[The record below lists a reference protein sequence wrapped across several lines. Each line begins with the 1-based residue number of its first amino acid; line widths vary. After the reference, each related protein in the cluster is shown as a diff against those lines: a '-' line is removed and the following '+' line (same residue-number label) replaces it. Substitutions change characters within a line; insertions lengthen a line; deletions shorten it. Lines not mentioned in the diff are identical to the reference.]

1 MQLNMA
7 TSGRRMPYRPYISA
21 SRGSAANQQ
30 LYVLVTCLSL
40 EDWPRIGAKRESR
53 PAPSKLVAA
62 HATRLDLHLAALSMK
77 LVVLYSNSTPRF
89 IHCSATQLLHR
100 NMASAYGNG
109 SDDEDGVPVV
119 ARHQPG
125 GQWANNAQAG
135 SSRHRES
142 SIGSSAAG
150 SRSFLNRLEN
160 TLSPGRSRY
169 ASSDVDEVPGTEDLD
184 LDGEEDE
191 DEGNDVRRMGR
202 IWVKE
207 RGTVDIMQ
215 WEGDLIDTLFDKLEQ
230 QVSPTV

>member
-1 MQLNMA
+1 
-7 TSGRRMPYRPYISA
+7 
-21 SRGSAANQQ
+21 
-30 LYVLVTCLSL
+30 
-40 EDWPRIGAKRESR
+40 
-53 PAPSKLVAA
+53 
-62 HATRLDLHLAALSMK
+62 
-77 LVVLYSNSTPRF
+77 
-89 IHCSATQLLHR
+89 
-100 NMASAYGNG
+100 MASAYGNG

-169 ASSDVDEVPGTEDLD
+169 ASSDVDEVPGTDDLD
-184 LDGEEDE
+184 MDGEDDE

-230 QVSPTV
+230 QVSPAV